1 MSASAIRTVSFKNF
15 NDFFNPLKTGSVIY
29 VWLIQRSTNL
39 AKHLI
44 ASRLYDFCSLL
55 RSQQFFGNKAFR
67 QKPFSSC
74 PSSCSQTDRSISV
87 TSFIVYFSFAL
98 L

>member
-1 MSASAIRTVSFKNF
+1 MSASAIRTVLFKNF

-67 QKPFSSC
+67 QKSFFKLPQQLF
-74 PSSCSQTDRSISV
+74 TD
-87 TSFIVYFSFAL
+87 
-98 L
+98 